1 MKNKNLVLPILIALL
16 CYACGSQVK
25 TVNPDEKNL
34 DNYKSYAFLPNANLN
49 ASSEQQDVSKVVVE
63 TVNANMERAGYTL
76 DSENPDLLVLISS
89 KNPVEPTA
97 QQNPSLQQ
105 DYAAYPYTDGVGTV
119 SPAYGNYYYGGFG
132 NFGRITGYD
141 TDSYE
146 YEAGAVII
154 DLVDR
159 KTKETVWKGKTSKNL
174 VDQAD
179 LEAQEEMVN
188 LVFSE
193 FPAFQKDSE

>member
-1 MKNKNLVLPILIALL
+1 MKNKNIFIPILIAIF

-25 TVNPDEKNL
+25 TVNPDKNSL
-34 DNYKSYAFLPNANLN
+34 KNYKSFAFLPNANLN
-49 ASSEQQDVSKVVVE
+49 TNTDEQDVSKIVVE
-63 TVNANMERAGYTL
+63 TINENMKRAGYTL
-76 DSENPDLLVLISS
+76 DSDSPDLLVLISS
-89 KNPVEPTA
+89 KKAIEPTA
-97 QQNPSLQQ
+97 QQNPALQK
-105 DYAAYPYTDGVGTV
+105 DYASYPYTDGVGRV
-119 SPAYGNYYYGGFG
+119 NPAYGNYYYGGYG

-159 KTKETVWKGKTSKNL
+159 KTKETVWKGTTKKNL